1 MKILTKA
8 SALFIEGV
16 LIYSDTLHNPSS
28 QEDANIYF
36 LGGKYSTALKD
47 LTKPRCK
54 HRWQEDD
61 LSVFF

>member
-16 LIYSDTLHNPSS
+16 LIYSDTLHNPFK
-28 QEDANIYF
+28 QQDANIYF

-47 LTKPRCK
+47 FKLRI
-54 HRWQEDD
+54 
-61 LSVFF
+61 